1 MAVPYLLVGRLALV
15 TGGGSG
21 IGRAVC
27 QALAREGATV
37 VVADRNENAAK
48 STLDTLLQVN
58 QNKHA
63 VKFVDVSQSQSV
75 HYLFSSISQQLSQV
89 PDIVVNSA
97 GITQDAMLNDLTEQ
111 MFDDVLT
118 VNLKG
123 TFLVIQAACKLMVS
137 ENIKDGSL
145 VNVSSIVGKVGNI
158 GQCNYAASKAGVVGL
173 TKAVAKEVAKHGIR
187 CNAVMP
193 GFIDTPMVGTVPEKV
208 MEYFKKQTPLA
219 RQGKPEDVAEA
230 CLFLASPK
238 SSYITGEVIEVTG
251 GLFM

>member
-1 MAVPYLLVGRLALV
+1 MAARQLLTGRLALV

-27 QALAREGATV
+27 QALAHEGAKV
-37 VVADRNENAAK
+37 VVADRNENAAR

-58 QNKHA
+58 QNKH
-63 VKFVDVSQSQSV
+63 VMKLVDVSQSQSV
-75 HYLFSSISQQLSQV
+75 HNLFSSISHQLSQV

-97 GITQDAMLNDLTEQ
+97 GITQDALISDLTEQ
-111 MFDDVLT
+111 MFDDVLL

-123 TFLVIQAACKLMVS
+123 TFLITQAACKLMVS
-137 ENIKDGSL
+137 EKIQDGSL
-145 VNVSSIVGKVGNI
+145 INISSIVGKVGNI

-173 TKAVAKEVAKHGIR
+173 TKSVAKEVAKYGIR
-187 CNAVMP
+187 CNAIMP
-193 GFIDTPMVGTVPEKV
+193 GFIDTPMIGTIPEKV
-208 MEYFKKQTPLA
+208 IEYFKKQTPLA

-251 GLFM
+251 GIFM